1 MSGPMTSWAHAGTVL
16 LLSFALAVALTPLIR
31 AGAGRLGFLDRP
43 NPRSSH
49 QRVVP
54 RGGGAAIVLASL
66 VAFCTLSSSWA
77 GAATLLGAGLALALV
92 GLWDDRFGLSPLP
105 RLAFQLA
112 AALAA
117 VWGGAGIDRLPLPPP
132 LDLPLHGLGGVFAVL
147 WIVAVVNFY
156 NFLDG
161 IDGLAALQGVV
172 TGLGLAWAG
181 WDPVVIGLGAAI
193 AGACLGFLLFNWS
206 PATIFMGDIGSCF
219 LGYTFAALPLLAP
232 VESRPRAV
240 LFVALSL
247 WFFLADATWTLAR
260 RFARGERWYQAH
272 REHLYQHLAL
282 RFGHGRVAAGL
293 GLGSCVLTATAL
305 QAWRRADAGWAWTG
319 LALAL
324 VFFAAELGM
333 VGRQGP
339 KEAAP

>member
-1 MSGPMTSWAHAGTVL
+1 VL
-16 LLSFALAVALTPLIR
+16 L
-31 AGAGRLGFLDRP
+31 
-43 NPRSSH
+43 
-49 QRVVP
+49 
-54 RGGGAAIVLASL
+54 
-66 VAFCTLSSSWA
+66 
-77 GAATLLGAGLALALV
+77 AGLALALV
-92 GLWDDRFGLSPLP
+92 GLWDDRFGLSPLL

-132 LDLPLHGLGGVFAVL
+132 LDLPLHGLGGALAVL

-172 TGLGLAWAG
+172 TGLGLTLAA
-181 WDPVVIGLGAAI
+181 WDPLSAGVGAAL

-219 LGYTFAALPLLAP
+219 LGYTLSALPLLAP

-240 LFVALSL
+240 LFVAASL
-247 WFFLADATWTLAR
+247 WLFLADATWTLAR
-260 RFARGERWYQAH
+260 RVVRGERWYQAH

-282 RFGHGRVAAGL
+282 RFGHGRVAAAL
-293 GLGSCVLTATAL
+293 GLGSCALTGVAL
-305 QAWRRADAGWAWTG
+305 QAWRKADPVWAWSG

-324 VFFAAELGM
+324 VLFGVEWGM
-333 VGRQGP
+333 ARGGESR
-339 KEAAP
+339 

>member
-1 MSGPMTSWAHAGTVL
+1 MTPWAPAATIL
-16 LLSFALAVALTPLIR
+16 LLSFAVAVAVTPLIR
-31 AGAGRLGFLDRP
+31 AAARRLGFLDRP

-66 VAFCTLSSSWA
+66 VALSASPLARA
-77 GAATLLGAGLALALV
+77 GGATLLGAGVALALV
-92 GLWDDRFGLSPLP
+92 GLWDDRFGLPPLP
-105 RLAFQLA
+105 RLAFQMV

-172 TGLGLAWAG
+172 TGLGLVLAG
-181 WDPVVIGLGAAI
+181 WDPVAAGLGAAI

-219 LGYTFAALPLLAP
+219 LGYTLSALPLLAP
-232 VESRPRAV
+232 ADTRPRAV
-240 LFVALSL
+240 MFVALSL
-247 WFFLADATWTLAR
+247 WLFLADATWTLAR
-260 RFARGERWYQAH
+260 RLARGERFYEAH
-272 REHLYQHLAL
+272 REHLYQRLAL
-282 RFGHGRVAAGL
+282 RFGHGWVAAGL
-293 GLGSCVLTATAL
+293 GLGSCALTVIAL
-305 QAWRRADAGWAWTG
+305 QAWRSADAVWAWTG
-319 LALAL
+319 LTLAL
-324 VFFAAELGM
+324 LFFAAEGGM
-333 VGRQGP
+333 AGRREP
-339 KEAAP
+339 R

>member
-1 MSGPMTSWAHAGTVL
+1 MSTPWARAGFVL
-16 LLSFALAVALTPLIR
+16 AVSFAVAAAVTPLIR
-31 AGAGRLGFLDRP
+31 AAARRAGLLDRP

-49 QRVVP
+49 QRVIP
-54 RGGGAAIVLASL
+54 RGGGAAIVLAVL
-66 VAFCTLSSSWA
+66 VGLSASSSPWA
-77 GAATLLGAGLALALV
+77 TAVALLGPGLALALV
-92 GLWDDRFGLSPLP
+92 GLWDDRFGISPLL

-132 LDLPLHGLGGVFAVL
+132 LDLALHGLGGIFAVL

-172 TGLGLAWAG
+172 TGLGLALAG
-181 WDPVVIGLGAAI
+181 WDPLSAGLGAAL

-219 LGYTFAALPLLAP
+219 LGYTLAALPLLAP
-232 VESRPRAV
+232 VDARPRAV

-247 WFFLADATWTLAR
+247 WLFLADATWTLAR
-260 RFARGERWYQAH
+260 RVARGERWYQAH
-272 REHLYQHLAL
+272 REHLYQQLAL
-282 RFGHGRVAAGL
+282 RWGHGRVAAGL
-293 GLGSCVLTATAL
+293 GLGSCLLTGMAL
-305 QAWRRADAGWAWTG
+305 LAWRRADAAWAWAG
-319 LALAL
+319 LAVAL
-324 VFFAAELGM
+324 MFFAVEVEM
-333 VGRQGP
+333 VRRRESP
-339 KEAAP
+339 

>member
-1 MSGPMTSWAHAGTVL
+1 MSSPMAPWAQAGTVL
-16 LLSFALAVALTPLIR
+16 LLSFALAVVYTPMIR
-31 AGAGRLGFLDRP
+31 AAARRLGFLDRP

-49 QRVVP
+49 QRVIP
-54 RGGGAAIVLASL
+54 RAGGAAIVLASL
-66 VAFCTLSSSWA
+66 VALSASPSAWPGSA
-77 GAATLLGAGLALALV
+77 GLLGAGLALALV
-92 GLWDDRFGLSPLP
+92 GLWDDRFGLSPLL

-117 VWGGAGIDRLPLPPP
+117 VWGGASIDRLPLPPP
-132 LDLPLHGLGGVFAVL
+132 LDLPLNGLGGAAAVL

-172 TGLGLAWAG
+172 TGLGLALAG
-181 WDPVVIGLGAAI
+181 WDPVVVGLGAAI

-206 PATIFMGDIGSCF
+206 PASIFMGDIGSCF
-219 LGYTFAALPLLAP
+219 LGYTLSALPFLAP
-232 VESRPRAV
+232 VKSRPQAV

-247 WFFLADATWTLAR
+247 WLFLADATWTLAR
-260 RFARGERWYQAH
+260 RVARGERLYQAH

-293 GLGSCVLTATAL
+293 GLGSCLLTGIAL
-305 QAWRRADAGWAWTG
+305 RGRADAVWAWMG
-319 LALAL
+319 LALGAVL
-324 VFFAAELGM
+324 FGIEWTMARRGEF
-333 VGRQGP
+333 R
-339 KEAAP
+339 

>member
-1 MSGPMTSWAHAGTVL
+1 VL
-16 LLSFALAVALTPLIR
+16 L
-31 AGAGRLGFLDRP
+31 
-43 NPRSSH
+43 
-49 QRVVP
+49 
-54 RGGGAAIVLASL
+54 
-66 VAFCTLSSSWA
+66 
-77 GAATLLGAGLALALV
+77 AGLALALV
-92 GLWDDRFGLSPLP
+92 GLWDDRFGLSPLL

-132 LDLPLHGLGGVFAVL
+132 LDLPLHGLGGAIAVL

-172 TGLGLAWAG
+172 TGLGLTLAA
-181 WDPVVIGLGAAI
+181 WDPLSAGVGAAL

-219 LGYTFAALPLLAP
+219 LGYTLSALPLLAP

-240 LFVALSL
+240 LFVAASL
-247 WFFLADATWTLAR
+247 WLFLADATWTLAR
-260 RFARGERWYQAH
+260 RVVRGERWYQAH

-282 RFGHGRVAAGL
+282 RFGHGRVAAAL
-293 GLGSCVLTATAL
+293 GLGSCALTGFAL
-305 QAWRRADAGWAWTG
+305 LAWRKADPVWAWSG

-324 VFFAAELGM
+324 VLFGVEWGM
-333 VGRQGP
+333 ARGR
-339 KEAAP
+339 ESR